1 VLLRGIQGKSRTVL
15 RYDPTLPQRSIP
27 IDSRLFK
34 TFQAIDFQHFR
45 ARNFIAVERAV
56 LYERYATI
64 EMKYS
69 KIRD

>member
-1 VLLRGIQGKSRTVL
+1 M
-15 RYDPTLPQRSIP
+15 YM
-27 IDSRLFK
+27 
-34 TFQAIDFQHFR
+34 QAIDFQHFR

-64 EMKYS
+64 ELKYS